1 MSYVSYVKARGLGRP
16 SEALA
21 LDLIN
26 YFNQTT
32 LDTFDFSY
40 GRTGVV
46 DQRPEILDDQDTFVP
61 VVVDLSQDSHYTPHN
76 DFRQDGFLYKRLSIE
91 ELVAGRALSVIAPA
105 PTYTTWD
112 LLGQLN
118 HQLQSQLSHRDVVD
132 AHHSATDAQVLVR
145 IAADSLAWTGEFA
158 VNVDQTPVTVV
169 IRKTLGGQLR
179 ATTEGF
185 TRSVV

>member
-26 YFNQTT
+26 YFNNTT
-32 LDTFDFSY
+32 LNTFDFSY
-40 GRTGVV
+40 GQTAVV
-46 DQRPEILDDQDTFVP
+46 DVRPEILDDQDTFVP
-61 VVVDLSQDSHYTPHN
+61 VVVELSYDYHYTPHN
-76 DFRQDGFLYKRLSIE
+76 DLRQDGFLYKRLDIA
-91 ELVAGRALSVIAPA
+91 ELLDGRTLVVIAPS

-118 HQLQSQLSHRDVVD
+118 YQLQSQLSHRDIVD
-132 AHHSATDAQVLVR
+132 TRHSATDAQVLVR
-145 IAADSLAWTGEFA
+145 IAGDSLAWTGEF
-158 VNVDQTPVTVV
+158 VVTVDQTPVTVV
-169 IRKTLGGQLR
+169 VRKTLGGHTR